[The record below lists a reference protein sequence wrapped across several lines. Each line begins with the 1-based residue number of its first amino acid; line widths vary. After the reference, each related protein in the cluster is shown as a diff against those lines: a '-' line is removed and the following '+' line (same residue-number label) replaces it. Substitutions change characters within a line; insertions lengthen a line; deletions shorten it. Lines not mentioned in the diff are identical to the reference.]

1 MVGVVK
7 GTGSAVTKFK
17 VCLCREIVFLV
28 FLIMILCH
36 RSAIESVL
44 AAWLIPVESAI
55 IVEKVSSNTV
65 LKGTLPPTIHW

>member
-17 VCLCREIVFLV
+17 VRLRREIVFLV
-28 FLIMILCH
+28 FLILCH

-44 AAWLIPVESAI
+44 AAWLILVESAI